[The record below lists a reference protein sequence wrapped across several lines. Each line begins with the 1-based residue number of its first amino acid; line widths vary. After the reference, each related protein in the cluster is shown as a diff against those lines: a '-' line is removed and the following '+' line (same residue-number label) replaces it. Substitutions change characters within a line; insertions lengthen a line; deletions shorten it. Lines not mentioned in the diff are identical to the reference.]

1 MNLLANIMEKC
12 YKLKLSENII
22 GELDSDINQLT
33 RIVGAELCKQ
43 RQNDYL
49 KERPKTP
56 KTIKAVVGKR
66 KFGCR
71 PLVCRKMCRFTSNEQ
86 VNAQSSPLV
95 SREMLLIHCHAWRC
109 LSIVMLAC
117 ASSVKRFSP
126 KTVNENKLLC
136 GSFEQSHCR
145 RNQHDLK
152 K

>member
-66 KFGCR
+66 KFGSR
-71 PLVCRKMCRFTSNEQ
+71 PLVCRKMCR
-86 VNAQSSPLV
+86 VH
-95 SREMLLIHCHAWRC
+95 I
-109 LSIVMLAC
+109 
-117 ASSVKRFSP
+117 K
-126 KTVNENKLLC
+126 
-136 GSFEQSHCR
+136 
-145 RNQHDLK
+145 
-152 K
+152 